1 MSRFLTN
8 DESRSINPADNELG
22 TIRDHDGPD
31 GACPFDGR
39 PFTEDGECPKC
50 GYRDFIRETTP
61 DLEAA
66 LAELEETGALIRAER
81 DRLGIE
87 LEAARQARRIVE
99 LGAGEELWRWRFTW
113 FWTAVAYVSQ
123 VTCAEQKLRGLS
135 HDLAHACMPDCDG
148 QAPGLDHEEIED
160 LYADAQSARGW
171 LHYQEVV

>member
-8 DESRSINPADNELG
+8 DERRSINPADNELG

-31 GACPFDGR
+31 ECCPFDGR
-39 PFTEDGECPKC
+39 PFTDGECPKC

-66 LAELEETGALIRAER
+66 LAELEETGAAIRAER

-99 LGAGEELWRWRFTW
+99 LGASEELWRWRFTYMAE
-113 FWTAVAYVSQ
+113 AV
-123 VTCAEQKLRGLS
+123 VTCARYEQMSREINRALDTDRYDEDRLYTVRLNNA
-135 HDLAHACMPDCDG
+135 LAYIG
-148 QAPGLDHEEIED
+148 EGF
-160 LYADAQSARGW
+160 
-171 LHYQEVV
+171 